1 MRPGTRGSFVSRGP
15 HRVAWIAAD
24 TERLGN
30 LRLIA
35 ILSSPVGILS
45 ESREFQVQ
53 HLSAEGN
60 AASPPS
66 FCAFDLSE
74 FRLCFR

>member
-1 MRPGTRGSFVSRGP
+1 MRP
-15 HRVAWIAAD
+15 HRVAWIVAD
-24 TERLGN
+24 TEHWGN

-60 AASPPS
+60 AAHT
-66 FCAFDLSE
+66 AVIL
-74 FRLCFR
+74 RL